1 MRLTSKTLILEP
13 ITSGS
18 YTLNEF
24 PNSNDP
30 NEILVVKPANKQRT
44 AIDAEYNND
53 RSKQLRVPG
62 VREEVRLVLRPRTA
76 LRSARCDARRHVRM
90 LRDHVRR
97 PSCARLAQLHC
108 ASVQ

>member
-1 MRLTSKTLILEP
+1 MRLTSKALIFEP

-18 YTLNEF
+18 HTLNEF

-30 NEILVVKPANKQRT
+30 NEIVVVKPANKQRT
-44 AIDAEYNND
+44 AIDANNND
-53 RSKQLRVPG
+53 RSEQLRVPG
-62 VREEVRLVLRPRTA
+62 VREEVRLVLRPRAA
-76 LRSARCDARRHVRM
+76 LRPARRDARRHVRL

-108 ASVQ
+108 ASIQ